1 MKSII
6 YLGPVLVFSVSCMEG
21 FPERRATELSGSTT
35 TQGEKVASSTR
46 LIKIDPSTKICVNVD
61 VDPVLWTK
69 PVDSGVR
76 TGMGLFL
83 ARNLQASLAKR
94 GVIVGLSNFRS
105 NPDGNIPECTGVGV
119 VKINLKYEL
128 HENRSPFLVS
138 QIIKKDHVSISDVFK
153 RDIKSEWAAG
163 SLPRLQKSND
173 IQAAISDDLEKR
185 AEALSFV
192 FHN

>member
-6 YLGPVLVFSVSCMEG
+6 YMGPALLFLISCTGE
-21 FPERRATELSGSTT
+21 FRESRAAELSGSAT

-46 LIKIDPSTKICVNVD
+46 FIQVDPSTKICVNVD

-69 PVDSGVR
+69 PVDSSVR

-83 ARNLQASLAKR
+83 ARNLQASLTKR
-94 GVIVGLSNFRS
+94 GIIVGLANFRS
-105 NPDGNIPECTGVGV
+105 NPDGNIPECSAAGVI
-119 VKINLKYEL
+119 KINLKYEAY
-128 HENRSPFLVS
+128 ENGSPFLVS
-138 QIIKKDHVSISDVFK
+138 QTVKKERLSISEVFK

-173 IQAAISDDLEKR
+173 MQEAIADDLEKR
-185 AEALSFV
+185 AEALSLIF
-192 FHN
+192 NN